1 MTRIL
6 DIESLTKGFT
16 LHHLGNEI
24 ETFDNISFSLDAGE
38 FVLLKGANGAGKS
51 TLLRTLYRSYLPR
64 KGRILFQSTHGEI
77 DLACAADV
85 GCGAYS

>member
-16 LHHLGNEI
+16 LHHLGNEL
-24 ETFDNISFSLDAGE
+24 ETFNNISFSLDAGE

-51 TLLRTLYRSYLPR
+51 TLLRTLYRLSL
-64 KGRILFQSTHGEI
+64 IHI
-77 DLACAADV
+77 
-85 GCGAYS
+85 